1 MNKGQRPAGDVG
13 NNPVSDALVIA
24 SELNLRN
31 PEVGVDQ
38 PVGM

>member
-1 MNKGQRPAGDVG
+1 MNKGQRPAGDVR

-24 SELNLRN
+24 SDLNLRN
-31 PEVGVDQ
+31 PELGVDQ